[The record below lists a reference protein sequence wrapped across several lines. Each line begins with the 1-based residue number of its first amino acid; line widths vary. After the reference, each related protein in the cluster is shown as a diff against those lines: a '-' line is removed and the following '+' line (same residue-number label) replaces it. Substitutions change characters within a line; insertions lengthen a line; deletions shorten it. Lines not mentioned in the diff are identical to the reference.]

1 MILVLLTRIFFN
13 PKKKMG
19 NRRLFE
25 KKRRN
30 GAENAEKKWE
40 KKIKGERVMAEERSW
55 FIYKYLFIDLFIYLS
70 IGGWIYKKVS
80 SYD

>member
-1 MILVLLTRIFFN
+1 MILILLTRIFFN
-13 PKKKMG
+13 PKKTG

-40 KKIKGERVMAEERSW
+40 KKIRKGERVMAEERSW